1 MVSYMLGGDRN
12 VDALLSEVL
21 NVQSELSEENNNDK
35 VDAEGENEVEAE
47 GENEVEAEGENES
60 EAEGENESEAKV
72 EALFSPP
79 LYRQRYSLVSQILTD
94 AGVSRILDMGCNN
107 CR

>member
-1 MVSYMLGGDRN
+1 MVANMLGGDRN

-21 NVQSELSEENNNDK
+21 GVQSELSEANNNDQ
-35 VDAEGENEVEAE
+35 VDAEGET
-47 GENEVEAEGENES
+47 
-60 EAEGENESEAKV
+60 ESEAKV
-72 EALFSPP
+72 ESEAKAEEALFSPP
-79 LYRQRYSLVSQILTD
+79 LYRQRYSLVSQILTE

>member
-47 GENEVEAEGENES
+47 GENES

-79 LYRQRYSLVSQILTD
+79 LYRQRYSLVSQILTE

>member
-1 MVSYMLGGDRN
+1 MVANMLGGDRN

-21 NVQSELSEENNNDK
+21 GVQSELSEDNNNDQ
-35 VDAEGENEVEAE
+35 VDAADET
-47 GENEVEAEGENES
+47 ES
-60 EAEGENESEAKV
+60 EVKVESEAKV
-72 EALFSPP
+72 EEALFSPP
-79 LYRQRYSLVSQILTD
+79 LYRQRYSLVSQILTE